1 MNKTYN
7 NELSRCDEYDCK
19 IYPCDESLEREFDE
33 ERPGT
38 LIGAIMLTLI
48 MWFIGASIVF
58 GIGIYVLRYPHL
70 EHWRYWMVRLV
81 TKS

>member
-19 IYPCDESLEREFDE
+19 IYPCDECLEREFDE

-58 GIGIYVLRYPHL
+58 GIGIMYFDIRIWNIGGIGWFVL
-70 EHWRYWMVRLV
+70 
-81 TKS
+81 

>member
-19 IYPCDESLEREFDE
+19 IYPCDECLEREFDE

-58 GIGIYVLRYPHL
+58 GIGIMYYDIRIWNIGGIGWFVL
-70 EHWRYWMVRLV
+70 
-81 TKS
+81 